1 MKSLISLTF
10 WRPISAVIAM
20 ITLACLVS
28 VPAIGAGN
36 AKGKPFQ
43 ADRIEGLWTA
53 HVNITVCATGMVIT
67 SFDAMA
73 LFAANGTFHDTNS
86 VNPALRSASFG
97 RWQHLGGNE
106 YEFVFRFFRFDLQG
120 FNEGW
125 SVVRHKVEL
134 SADGQ
139 AYSSEGTAE
148 FYNVSGGLIMTGC
161 SDSEATR
168 FN

>member
-1 MKSLISLTF
+1 MKSLFPLTLC
-10 WRPISAVIAM
+10 RPIPAVICT
-20 ITLACLVS
+20 ITLACLLS
-28 VPAIGAGN
+28 VPAIGAGK
-36 AKGKPFQ
+36 AKGVPFQ

-53 HVNITVCATGMVIT
+53 HVNITICATGTVVA
-67 SFDAMA
+67 SFDAMG
-73 LFAANGTFHDTNS
+73 LFGANGTFHDTNS

-97 RWQHLGGNE
+97 TWHHLGGNS
-106 YEFVFRFFRFDLQG
+106 YEFALRFFRFDLQG
-120 FNEGW
+120 FNQGW

-139 AYSSEGTAE
+139 TYNSEGTAE

-161 SDSEATR
+161 SDSEAIR